1 MAAASFPTI
10 LARTTGP
17 LRAIRKSRHS
27 SCITKD
33 IHMASDQAHDS
44 TPGLGQDP
52 TRMTERTG
60 RFITFEGIDG
70 AGKST
75 HLAGYVQALK
85 DRGHTVHLTRE
96 PGGTPLAEAIRGWV
110 LEQPMSMQVEA
121 LLVFAARQDHLDTVI
136 RPALA
141 RGDWVV
147 CDRFTD
153 STVAYQGG
161 GRGMPARQ
169 IEQLEAWVHAD
180 LQPDRTY
187 LFDLPAA
194 LAAQRRGAVRA
205 ADRFEALD
213 EAFFERVRHAYLAR
227 ARQAA
232 GRFRLIDATRTLPE
246 IKKTLE
252 EDISSI

>member
-1 MAAASFPTI
+1 MTW
-10 LARTTGP
+10 ARITGP
-17 LRAIRKSRHS
+17 LRAIRRNRRSVNATLRIAKV
-27 SCITKD
+27 TKD
-33 IHMASDQAHDS
+33 IQMTRDQAQGSAQASHR
-44 TPGLGQDP
+44 PNAH
-52 TRMTERTG
+52 TG

-85 DRGHTVHLTRE
+85 DRGYTVHLTRE

-121 LLVFAARQDHLDTVI
+121 LLVFAARQDHLHTVI

-141 RGDWVV
+141 RGEWVV

-227 ARQAA
+227 AKQAA
-232 GRFRLIDATRTLPE
+232 ERFRLIDATRTLPE
-246 IKKTLE
+246 IKKALE
-252 EDISSI
+252 EDIATL